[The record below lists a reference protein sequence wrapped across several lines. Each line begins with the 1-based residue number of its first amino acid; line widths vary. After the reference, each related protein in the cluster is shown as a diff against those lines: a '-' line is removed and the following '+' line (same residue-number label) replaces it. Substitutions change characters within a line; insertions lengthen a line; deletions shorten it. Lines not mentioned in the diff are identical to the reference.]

1 MTAAPLSGRHEADHA
16 DEVLAAAVARLA
28 AAGCVA
34 AAEEAAAFVSS
45 APDAATLEAWLRRR
59 EQGEPQPWIT
69 GTLVFC
75 GRPLYVAPGVFVPRS
90 QTQDLARR
98 AAAVLPEQGRAVD
111 LCTGTGAIGA
121 HLRAQVPTSHVVGVD
136 VDPRAAACARRNG
149 VPAVAADLAAP
160 LRRPAGGVDVVTAV
174 APYVPTDELQ
184 LLPSD
189 VQRYEPRHALDG
201 GADGL
206 ALVRRVVVE
215 ASHLLRRDGWLLLE
229 VGADQDRALAPTLAA
244 QGFDVAEAWHDD
256 EGDLR
261 GLAARATGSRAG
273 GGASR

>member
-1 MTAAPLSGRHEADHA
+1 MTAAPGRGWHEVGPT
-16 DEVLAAAVARLA
+16 DEVLAAVAARLA

-34 AAEEAAAFVSS
+34 AAEEAAAFVGA
-45 APDAATLEAWLRRR
+45 APDEATLEAWLRRR

-69 GTLVFC
+69 GTVAFC
-75 GRPLYVAPGVFVPRS
+75 GRSLHVAPGVFVPRS

-98 AAAVLPEQGRAVD
+98 AAEVLPEHGRAVD
-111 LCTGTGAIGA
+111 LCTGIGAIA
-121 HLRAQVPTSHVVGVD
+121 AYLRSQVPACHVVGVD

-149 VPAVAADLAAP
+149 VHAVAADLAAP
-160 LRRPAGGVDVVTAV
+160 LERPAHGVDVVTAV

-206 ALVRRVVVE
+206 ALVRRVVAE
-215 ASHLLRRDGWLLLE
+215 ASRLLRRDGWLLLE
-229 VGADQDRALAPTLAA
+229 VGADQDQVLAPTLAA
-244 QGFDVAEAWHDD
+244 HGFDLAAAWRDD

-261 GLAARATGSRAG
+261 GLAARAAEPRAN

>member
-1 MTAAPLSGRHEADHA
+1 MAWAGVA

-34 AAEEAAAFVSS
+34 ASEEAAAFVSA
-45 APDAATLEAWLRRR
+45 APDETTLEAWLQRR

-69 GTLVFC
+69 GRVAFC
-75 GRPLYVAPGVFVPRS
+75 GLRLHVAPGVFVPRS

-111 LCTGTGAIGA
+111 LCTGMGAIAA

-136 VDPRAAACARRNG
+136 VDPRAVGCARRNG

-160 LRRPAGGVDVVTAV
+160 LRRPGHGVDVVTAV
-174 APYVPTDELQ
+174 APYVPTAEIQ

-189 VQRYEPRHALDG
+189 VQRYEPRHTLDG

-206 ALVRRVVVE
+206 ALVRRVVAE
-215 ASHLLRRDGWLLLE
+215 ASRLLRRDGWLLLE
-229 VGADQDRALAPTLAA
+229 VGADQDQGLAPTLAA
-244 QGFDVAEAWHDD
+244 HGFDVAEAWHDD

-261 GLAARATGSRAG
+261 GIAARAAEPRGN

>member
-1 MTAAPLSGRHEADHA
+1 MTATPGSGWREAGHA
-16 DEVLAAAVARLA
+16 DEVVAAAVARLA

-34 AAEEAAAFVSS
+34 APEEAAAFLSA
-45 APDAATLEAWLRRR
+45 APDELTLEAWLQRR

-69 GTLVFC
+69 GTVVFC
-75 GRPLYVAPGVFVPRS
+75 GLRLHVTPGVFVPRA

-98 AAAVLPEQGRAVD
+98 AAALLPEQGCAVD
-111 LCTGTGAIGA
+111 LCTGIGAIAA

-160 LRRPAGGVDVVTAV
+160 LRRPGPAVDVVTAV
-174 APYVPTDELQ
+174 APYVPTDELEV
-184 LLPSD
+184 LPSD

-206 ALVRRVVVE
+206 ALVRRVVAE
-215 ASHLLRRDGWLLLE
+215 ASRLLRRDGWLLLE
-229 VGADQDRALAPTLAA
+229 VGGDQDQVLAPTLATH
-244 QGFDVAEAWHDD
+244 GFDVAEAWYDD
-256 EGDLR
+256 DGDLR
-261 GLAARATGSRAG
+261 GVAARATGPRANS
-273 GGASR
+273 GATR